1 MINIQHE
8 DITFMMAGPI
18 FPVTQKNIKQ
28 IKKLFSKS
36 PIILS
41 TWKNQDLAG
50 INVDEIIL
58 NNDPGKIG
66 NQPDKLFQN
75 YNRMVLSVYNG
86 LKSVKTKYVLRIR
99 TDSTIHNDNFLKL
112 YNKMIASNLANP
124 TVFKQPILVSQSLE
138 FFILPYFVSDFF
150 QFGLTEDISA
160 LWNTPLATEQEAD
173 WFKNKKYNFSILR
186 PFNNRTKNTWWIY
199 SSPEQT
205 IFCKYLYK
213 KGIDIDFK
221 HQQDE
226 ITFKKLKNSITII
239 VNNCFLC
246 SVYEIGLHSFKH
258 PYLSKEKNMVND
270 WFKIHNMNKLKWF
283 FFLFKIYII
292 RLHSIIIKIIIK
304 LIVIKKLRILKNNIK
319 IILGTIILFILI
331 IYKLLV

>member
-1 MINIQHE
+1 MINTQHE
-8 DITFMMAGPI
+8 NITFVMAGPI
-18 FPVTQKNIKQ
+18 FPETQKSIEQ

-41 TWKNQDLAG
+41 TWKNQDLSD

-66 NQPDKLFQN
+66 NQPDRFFQN

-138 FFILPYFVSDFF
+138 SFASPYFVSDFF

-186 PFNNRTKNTWWIY
+186 PFNNETKDTWCKYY
-199 SSPEQT
+199 SSEQT
-205 IFCKYLYK
+205 MFCKYLYK

-226 ITFKKLKNSITII
+226 ITFKKLKNSITTI

-246 SVYEIGLHSFKH
+246 SVNEIKFHSSKYPH
-258 PYLSKEKNMVND
+258 LNKEKNMVNN
-270 WFKIHNMNKLKWF
+270 WFKIHNMNKFKWF
-283 FFLFKIYII
+283 FFLFKMYII
-292 RLHSIIIKIIIK
+292 RLRYVTIR
-304 LIVIKKLRILKNNIK
+304 LIGVKKFRILKYSIR
-319 IILGTIILFILI
+319 IILLILI
-331 IYKLLV
+331 IYKLLI